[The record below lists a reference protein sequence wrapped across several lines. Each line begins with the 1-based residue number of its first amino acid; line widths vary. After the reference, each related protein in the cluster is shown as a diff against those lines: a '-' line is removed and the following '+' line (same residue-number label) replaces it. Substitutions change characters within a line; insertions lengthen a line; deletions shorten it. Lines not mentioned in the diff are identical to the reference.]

1 MLGVALAAQGRLD
14 EANDRNQRAL
24 RDDPVRA
31 EAQKKT
37 RLIAMDQGIINYQR
51 TLGIDPSATLS
62 RASLGLTPGDADR
75 LNEAIGHYEKAVRIE
90 PWLWL
95 AHAARGQALVALGRF
110 REALTATRRCLD
122 RLPQGH
128 ELRSNVV
135 AQLGRCERLIALQ
148 DRLSAVLQGNDKAA
162 DASEAFEF
170 AELCGIL
177 GQPAAAARLYAEGL
191 DASPR
196 LADDLHAEHR
206 YRAACAATLVGCGPG
221 ATLPGRAKRSGPGGA
236 SGHGSGFGPRSP
248 SGATCWTAVRRQIA
262 CWSPRNWRICG
273 PILNWTGCWTAK
285 RWTGCRRPSTRNAAH
300 CATRSISRS
309 GA

>member
-1 MLGVALAAQGRLD
+1 M
-14 EANDRNQRAL
+14 
-24 RDDPVRA
+24 
-31 EAQKKT
+31 
-37 RLIAMDQGIINYQR
+37 
-51 TLGIDPSATLS
+51 
-62 RASLGLTPGDADR
+62 
-75 LNEAIGHYEKAVRIE
+75 
-90 PWLWL
+90 
-95 AHAARGQALVALGRF
+95 ALGRF

-128 ELRSNVV
+128 ELRSNVL

-148 DRLSAVLQGNDKAA
+148 DRLSAVLQGNDKPA

-221 ATLPGRAKRSGPGGA
+221 AAPPGSAKRSGPGGA
-236 SGHGSGFGPRSP
+236 SGPASGFGPRSP
-248 SGATCWTAVRRQIA
+248 SGAACWTAVRLQIA
-262 CWSPRNWRICG
+262 CWLPRNWRISG
-273 PILNWTGCWTAK
+273 PIPNSMVFWTAK
-285 RWTGCRRPSTRNAAH
+285 RWTGCRRPSTGMPRTAGRDRYPDPA
-300 CATRSISRS
+300 S
-309 GA
+309 